1 MFIRITISIVSVAL
15 IVGCTDPEEKAI
27 PVQRPSTQSVDT
39 PTEITGS
46 SLLDALDQTVDYR
59 EKYTSLPPAD
69 SRWIEFGAFRSERPS
84 TWFWIAPSSSFVM
97 CNYVVPGVEGSELAM
112 FAISRF
118 DQGQGGDLSLNL
130 KRWNSKFNTYEG
142 APVKPT
148 VQTILVHGAESTI
161 VEFRGEYMGAG
172 AAWHR
177 PDQKLLVVIFSD
189 DSGTYY
195 FKLLGP
201 TETIE
206 AHRDSFLT
214 FLEKIELIKS

>member
-1 MFIRITISIVSVAL
+1 
-15 IVGCTDPEEKAI
+15 
-27 PVQRPSTQSVDT
+27 
-39 PTEITGS
+39 
-46 SLLDALDQTVDYR
+46 
-59 EKYTSLPPAD
+59 
-69 SRWIEFGAFRSERPS
+69 
-84 TWFWIAPSSSFVM
+84 
-97 CNYVVPGVEGSELAM
+97 
-112 FAISRF
+112 
-118 DQGQGGDLSLNL
+118 
-130 KRWNSKFNTYEG
+130 
-142 APVKPT
+142 
-148 VQTILVHGAESTI
+148 
-161 VEFRGEYMGAG
+161 MGAG